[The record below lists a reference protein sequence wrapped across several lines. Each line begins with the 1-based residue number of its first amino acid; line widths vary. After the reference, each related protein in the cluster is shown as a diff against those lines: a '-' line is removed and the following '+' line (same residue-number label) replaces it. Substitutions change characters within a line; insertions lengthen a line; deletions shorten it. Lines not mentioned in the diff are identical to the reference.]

1 MTDSKD
7 QEDDTVLIKIAMIE
21 EINAMSKDREQLEKL
36 HGKVYD
42 TRELA
47 QDFEVL
53 QFGAPMV
60 YVQEKKTK
68 KMGTLLFQHNPR
80 FYFSFQ
86 EDNHAG

>member
-1 MTDSKD
+1 M
-7 QEDDTVLIKIAMIE
+7 VA

-53 QFGAPMV
+53 SFLAPMV
-60 YVQEKKTK
+60 CVREKKTRK
-68 KMGTLLFQHNPR
+68 IGTLLFQHDPR
-80 FYFSFQ
+80 FYYSFQ